1 MIKRNL
7 IYYTKYEL
15 NYRLYI
21 NMSYNDI
28 LREKL
33 KYLIE
38 MNYLTLEKFQIAL
51 NGSGDFS
58 EITNLGNEFKSPFK
72 FDSELGK
79 NFERRLNQIMEF
91 WMKLSMP
98 QASFD
103 MIGLSF
109 KMIINSFL
117 GDNIYKK
124 VENWYQTNSKNPDTK
139 RPDFKSLYSISNEDH
154 DLIGTMT
161 IVLFSGIIEDFVNNV
176 KEDIIEEL
184 KIQISK
190 NHYKKL
196 TIPKRINYLLT
207 ELKIYELGLSNE
219 VLDKLNYLLNEL
231 DDFRKIRNKIAHQGI
246 QEMFLD
252 MKDHVT
258 KLSSYLEKLMEP
270 QIKEQSKL
278 ISQKEGI
285 FPVIRRFIPL
295 LSYIFILYYR
305 FLPILNLFDFYYN
318 LKLELRKNHV

>member
-1 MIKRNL
+1 
-7 IYYTKYEL
+7 
-15 NYRLYI
+15 
-21 NMSYNDI
+21 MSSNDI

-124 VENWYQTNSKNPDTK
+124 VENWYQTNSKNSDTK
-139 RPDFKSLYSISNEDH
+139 KPDFKSLYSISNEDH

-258 KLSSYLEKLMEP
+258 KLSSYLEKL
-270 QIKEQSKL
+270 L
-278 ISQKEGI
+278 
-285 FPVIRRFIPL
+285 
-295 LSYIFILYYR
+295 
-305 FLPILNLFDFYYN
+305 
-318 LKLELRKNHV
+318 